1 MSSCG
6 KAYLGWKQSNQV
18 VWALGCYTEGIKAQ
32 AGRFPTLYQKERN
45 LSAWAFLFV
54 AMIRM
59 EAIVMSVQV
68 GIIMGSDSDFP
79 LMKKAVDVLEEFGV
93 GYEVKVSSAHR
104 TPEDTLTYAETAVE
118 RGLKVIIAGAGAA
131 AHLPGVI
138 AAKTTLPVIGV
149 PINATALNG
158 LDALYAIVQMPS
170 GVPVASVGIDGAKN
184 AGLLAVQILA
194 TADDSLRD
202 KLVRYKEDMKE
213 SVQKKNAKI
222 QETFA
227 QSDK

>member
-1 MSSCG
+1 
-6 KAYLGWKQSNQV
+6 
-18 VWALGCYTEGIKAQ
+18 
-32 AGRFPTLYQKERN
+32 
-45 LSAWAFLFV
+45 
-54 AMIRM
+54 
-59 EAIVMSVQV
+59 MSVQV

-79 LMKKAVDVLEEFGV
+79 LKKKAVDVLEEFGV

-104 TPEDTLTYAETAVE
+104 TPEDTLTYAETAVGT
-118 RGLKVIIAGAGAA
+118 RAQDDHRWCRRSSAS
-131 AHLPGVI
+131 PGVI

-202 KLVRYKEDMKE
+202 KLARYKEDMKE

-222 QETFA
+222 QETLA

>member
-1 MSSCG
+1 
-6 KAYLGWKQSNQV
+6 
-18 VWALGCYTEGIKAQ
+18 
-32 AGRFPTLYQKERN
+32 
-45 LSAWAFLFV
+45 
-54 AMIRM
+54 
-59 EAIVMSVQV
+59 MSVKV

-79 LMKKAVDVLEEFGV
+79 LMKKAADVLDEFGI

-104 TPEDTLTYAETAVE
+104 TPEDTLEFAQTAAE

-194 TADDSLRD
+194 TGDDALTQ
-202 KLVRYKEDMKE
+202 KLLKYKEDMKDA
-213 SVQKKNAKI
+213 VLKKNAKI
-222 QETFA
+222 QETLA
-227 QSDK
+227 KGE

>member
-1 MSSCG
+1 MNV
-6 KAYLGWKQSNQV
+6 K
-18 VWALGCYTEGIKAQ
+18 
-32 AGRFPTLYQKERN
+32 
-45 LSAWAFLFV
+45 
-54 AMIRM
+54 
-59 EAIVMSVQV
+59 V
-68 GIIMGSDSDFP
+68 GIIMGSDSDFA

-104 TPEDTLTYAETAVE
+104 TPEDTLEYAETAVE

-158 LDALYAIVQMPS
+158 VDALYAIVQMPS

-194 TADDSLRD
+194 TADEDLQQ
-202 KLVRYKEDMKE
+202 KLVAYKENMKE

-222 QETFA
+222 QETLA
-227 QSDK
+227 QN

>member
-1 MSSCG
+1 MNV
-6 KAYLGWKQSNQV
+6 K
-18 VWALGCYTEGIKAQ
+18 
-32 AGRFPTLYQKERN
+32 
-45 LSAWAFLFV
+45 
-54 AMIRM
+54 
-59 EAIVMSVQV
+59 V

-104 TPEDTLTYAETAVE
+104 TPEDTLEYAETAVE

-194 TADDSLRD
+194 TADEDLQK
-202 KLVRYKEDMKE
+202 KLVAYKENMKE

-222 QETFA
+222 QETLA
-227 QSDK
+227 QK

>member
-1 MSSCG
+1 
-6 KAYLGWKQSNQV
+6 
-18 VWALGCYTEGIKAQ
+18 
-32 AGRFPTLYQKERN
+32 
-45 LSAWAFLFV
+45 
-54 AMIRM
+54 
-59 EAIVMSVQV
+59 MSVQV

-104 TPEDTLTYAETAVE
+104 TPED
-118 RGLKVIIAGAGAA
+118 KVIIAGAGAA

-202 KLVRYKEDMKE
+202 KLARYKEDMKE

-222 QETFA
+222 QETLA

>member
-1 MSSCG
+1 MNV
-6 KAYLGWKQSNQV
+6 K
-18 VWALGCYTEGIKAQ
+18 
-32 AGRFPTLYQKERN
+32 
-45 LSAWAFLFV
+45 
-54 AMIRM
+54 
-59 EAIVMSVQV
+59 V

-104 TPEDTLTYAETAVE
+104 TPEDTLEYAETAVE

-158 LDALYAIVQMPS
+158 VDALYAIVQMPS

-194 TADDSLRD
+194 TADEDLQQ
-202 KLVRYKEDMKE
+202 KLVAYKENMKE
-213 SVQKKNAKI
+213 SVQKKNTKI
-222 QETFA
+222 QETLA
-227 QSDK
+227 QN

>member
-1 MSSCG
+1 MC
-6 KAYLGWKQSNQV
+6 Q
-18 VWALGCYTEGIKAQ
+18 
-32 AGRFPTLYQKERN
+32 TL
-45 LSAWAFLFV
+45 
-54 AMIRM
+54 
-59 EAIVMSVQV
+59 
-68 GIIMGSDSDFP
+68 
-79 LMKKAVDVLEEFGV
+79 KKAVDVLEEFGV

-104 TPEDTLTYAETAVE
+104 TPEDTLEYAETAVE

-194 TADDSLRD
+194 TADEDLQK
-202 KLVRYKEDMKE
+202 KLVAYKENMKE

-222 QETFA
+222 QETLA
-227 QSDK
+227 QK